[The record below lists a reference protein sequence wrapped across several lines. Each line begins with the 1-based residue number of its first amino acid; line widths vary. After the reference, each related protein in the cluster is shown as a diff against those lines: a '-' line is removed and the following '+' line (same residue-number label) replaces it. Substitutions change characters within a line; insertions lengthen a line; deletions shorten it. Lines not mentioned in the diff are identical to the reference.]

1 LPRVVSIFWNSLTV
15 FAFVEEGVDDAG
27 LESPECG
34 IKNATARPPA
44 RINRPSLRGVFI
56 NFRTSAGK

>member
-1 LPRVVSIFWNSLTV
+1 VSIFWNSLTV
-15 FAFVEEGVDDAG
+15 FAFVEEGLEGDGD
-27 LESPECG
+27 ESPECG

-56 NFRTSAGK
+56 EEGLV